1 MSSVKGP
8 VLRSTG
14 FEVVVVGTNRSVT
27 GLQKQYTD
35 TRKEDDRGERRL
47 EAKAEEATGE
57 QTEKEAKAENV
68 LFDEYRVSQQIFNR
82 ILDI

>member
-1 MSSVKGP
+1 M
-8 VLRSTG
+8 
-14 FEVVVVGTNRSVT
+14 
-27 GLQKQYTD
+27 
-35 TRKEDDRGERRL
+35 

-68 LFDEYRVSQQIFNR
+68 LFDEYRVSQQIFDR